1 LGAAPALESPGREL
15 WEPIRGAVRQQ
26 AMPVHS
32 VVVLQQPV
40 DLAQRFDG
48 ITVANWALQR
58 A

>member
-1 LGAAPALESPGREL
+1 
-15 WEPIRGAVRQQ
+15 
-26 AMPVHS
+26 MPVHS